1 MSFTKFDGVSCAIIL
16 PLLNIIATSTQ
27 AKRST
32 KEVLLEIGCSPDL
45 IGVLTGQWGD
55 YGLPP
60 GQSSFAIQAM
70 IARHYFE
77 GGNYPI
83 GGSRMIAETIIP
95 GIQSKGGKVIL
106 SCS

>member
-1 MSFTKFDGVSCAIIL
+1 MSKSFL
-16 PLLNIIATSTQ
+16 RY

-95 GIQSKGGKVIL
+95 GIPVSYTHLTLPTNREV
-106 SCS
+106 